1 MKSDYY
7 LNMDLEDYPT
17 EEWVDI
23 KNYEGLYKISNLG
36 RIKRLKIVIPVHL
49 KNGNIYH
56 KKLEEQIV
64 AQVESVSGFLKV
76 FLKGVDRKPKTFFVH
91 KLMGEHFLEEKPTY
105 GKIKHMNGYKFNNSS
120 SNLYWFI
127 PRYRVQ
133 QLESKSKYAQQEERI
148 FV

>member
-1 MKSDYY
+1 MKCDYY

-17 EEWVDI
+17 EEWVDV
-23 KNYEGLYKISNLG
+23 KNFEGLYQISNFG
-36 RIKRLKIVIPVHL
+36 RVKRLKTIIPVHQ
-49 KNGNIYH
+49 KNENIHH

-91 KLMGEHFLEEKPTY
+91 KLMGEHFLGEKPQY
-105 GKIKHMNGYKFNNSS
+105 GKVKHVNRCKFNNSS
-120 SNLYWFI
+120 NNLYWFV

-133 QLESKSKYAQQEERI
+133 QLESESNYVQQEERI